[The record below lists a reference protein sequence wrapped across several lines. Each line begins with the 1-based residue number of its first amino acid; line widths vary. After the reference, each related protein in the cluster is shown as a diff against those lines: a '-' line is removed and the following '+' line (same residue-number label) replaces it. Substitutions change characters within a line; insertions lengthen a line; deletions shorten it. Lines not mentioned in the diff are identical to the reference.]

1 MSQPTNHLNKY
12 FELKYEFH
20 AKVRDLDIAVQQS
33 NRDLQKLISKAKN
46 DEQLGD
52 FLVKSA
58 AINEQVT
65 ELILWNKKFLEE
77 VVYDSKALDGA
88 KVRNLLRD
96 QLDMINMLYSQRET
110 YINEL
115 KGTKGTA

>member
-1 MSQPTNHLNKY
+1 MSQPINHLNKY

-58 AINEQVT
+58 AINEQVID
-65 ELILWNKKFLEE
+65 LIAFNKKFLEE
-77 VVYDSKALDGA
+77 VIYDSKALDGA

-96 QLDMINMLYSQRET
+96 QLDMINMLYSQREN

-115 KGTKGTA
+115 KGAKGTA